1 MLNMFRSG
9 SKMIHASTHDLQKT
23 IDYFESHLRIITS
36 FISTDFHLSHAG
48 FSDLFN
54 QADEGMTIFFI
65 KENSMPPE
73 RYYIAL
79 SAYTAERALLMLINE
94 KIDFIENL
102 TPGPRIIMMRV
113 YGDIEKVIDRVQLDF
128 PGQIVDPGNSLV
140 VDRYGTMILFTPSS
154 LSSPICFDE
163 VYSKAL
169 FSGQNYHQVLHDL
182 RIYNLKYLNAGIG
195 NADWHELKIKIY
207 DLYGAYTL
215 HYKRLLFIFEKLE
228 LGLILGE
235 SWGTDAATM
244 FQAVGVYK
252 IRFFT
257 IHEPEYIKRIM
268 IGLEYLEDGTRVVD
282 YDLFYKRR
290 KIYWGDLTGR
300 SDNNKE
306 TLGLQYRHDILA
318 RLTQEDLNTLLAMEE
333 EIRATRYY

>member
-1 MLNMFRSG
+1 
-9 SKMIHASTHDLQKT
+9 MIHASTHDLQKT

-48 FSDLFN
+48 FSDLYN

-65 KENSMPPE
+65 KENSIPPE

-113 YGDIEKVIDRVQLDF
+113 YGDIEKVIQRVQLDF
-128 PGQIVDPGNSLV
+128 PGQIVDPENSLV

-207 DLYGAYTL
+207 DLYG
-215 HYKRLLFIFEKLE
+215 
-228 LGLILGE
+228 
-235 SWGTDAATM
+235 TDAATM

-300 SDNNKE
+300 SERNKE